1 MSDAPDQ
8 ALSQA
13 FQLVEEG
20 KNEEAIA
27 ILQPLL
33 DRDPDNADAWWI
45 LSYAVSDPQKARN
58 ALNQVLRIDRN
69 YPGARDMLAQL
80 DEKYPVFG
88 ESSPRI
94 TRLEKLDVPPEPPEP
109 IIERP
114 RSAATATAETPAARP
129 TAAAPAPARRSPLP
143 LILLAV
149 AAVVIIVAL
158 LLLVNNP
165 GTPPATPTAV
175 AGLSVTEDTTPSNAD
190 TGSATLAVEE
200 TPKLEVTEVPSEMT
214 AEANVTA
221 TPEPLENVPEATE
234 ALIES
239 TTEANIPPETTDAAP
254 EATSEAGVSPEATAE
269 AGAYPALE
277 AALAAFTAAE
287 DGIIEAETSFGS
299 GVLASVCAAPGRE
312 MRALA
317 PAVMTALARQAPSL
331 PPDVQ
336 AIGARLINCETN
348 TPMLTLAVD
357 RETANAFAER
367 TIGAAQFQAAWQPQQ

>member
-114 RSAATATAETPAARP
+114 RAAATATAETPAARP

-143 LILLAV
+143 LILLPV
-149 AAVVIIVAL
+149 AAVVIIGEL

-165 GTPPATPTAV
+165 GTPPATPTV
-175 AGLSVTEDTTPSNAD
+175 VGGLSFTEDTTPNTAD
-190 TGSATLAVEE
+190 TCSATHSGTD
-200 TPKLEVTEVPSEMT
+200 TP
-214 AEANVTA
+214 
-221 TPEPLENVPEATE
+221 
-234 ALIES
+234 
-239 TTEANIPPETTDAAP
+239 
-254 EATSEAGVSPEATAE
+254 
-269 AGAYPALE
+269 
-277 AALAAFTAAE
+277 
-287 DGIIEAETSFGS
+287 
-299 GVLASVCAAPGRE
+299 
-312 MRALA
+312 
-317 PAVMTALARQAPSL
+317 RQQAD
-331 PPDVQ
+331 DV
-336 AIGARLINCETN
+336 A
-348 TPMLTLAVD
+348 
-357 RETANAFAER
+357 
-367 TIGAAQFQAAWQPQQ
+367 